1 MNKKYLI
8 SAVFMLAFF
17 IAIASQISA
26 VSIKDVTSSP
36 SQVVP
41 GETSDI
47 SIRMENIFDYT
58 VYNLN
63 VKLDLTNVPFAPY
76 QSSSEK
82 FIDELDD
89 GDRETFNF
97 ELIILPSASAGI
109 YKIPV
114 QITYEGNNGSIISK
128 QELISLTVNSAPR
141 LTFSVDSSETLIK
154 GKENSLTVKIIN
166 SGLSDVKFLYLSLAD
181 SGGISILST
190 REQYLGDISS
200 DDFDTTTFSVYV
212 NSNALSS
219 VSIPVTI
226 RYLDSTNKEYTE
238 TKEISVKTYS
248 LNEAQDL
255 GLIVKPNYLLY
266 ILAGIIVLIYLIYR
280 FLRKRKLKKQRS

>member
-1 MNKKYLI
+1 
-8 SAVFMLAFF
+8 MLAFF

>member
-266 ILAGIIVLIYLIYR
+266 ILAGIIVLIYFIYS
-280 FLRKRKLKKQRS
+280 FLRKRKLKKHSS